1 MMKPASNPIQNLIT
15 RLVSSPGIY
24 VTAFIL
30 SLLWSVILR
39 AALGLRAGQSF
50 MLLLFLL
57 AALEGIVYLVSK
69 RQEDKMNTLIYLMS
83 RIKNKDLNST
93 IDIAQYRD
101 LAAVAESF
109 NSMAEDLKSIMT
121 SLGGISKQLVSDS
134 DMLNTNSNKIN
145 LAIDDISSTMHE
157 IARGA
162 AEQAAEAEKGVD
174 RITDLSERINSVY
187 ENAGSVAQDSQ
198 SMQALNNKG
207 LEAVHV
213 LKDASRQ
220 SADASDAVQQFI
232 TSFAEKSKNIA
243 KFVTAIQ
250 FVSKQ
255 TNLLSL
261 NAAIEAA
268 RAGEAGRG
276 FAVVA
281 EEVRKLA
288 EDSKRAAEQVEESM
302 ADILKD
308 ADNANGIVA
317 FLKSGVEEQNKA
329 VDNTSA
335 AFMTLASGI
344 ENIITRIN
352 EVSAS
357 ITVMEENKNSV
368 ISIIQSISAVSE
380 QAAASS
386 QEVASSTEEQKK
398 LIHEMASSTRKLND
412 LSLQIRRLVESY
424 RV

>member
-1 MMKPASNPIQNLIT
+1 MKPVSNLCQNL
-15 RLVSSPGIY
+15 LNQLLSSPGIY

-30 SLLWSVILR
+30 SLLWSILLH
-39 AALGLRAGQSF
+39 AVFGLRSGQF
-50 MLLLFLL
+50 FILFLSLL
-57 AALEGIVYLVSK
+57 AALEGIVYLVNK
-69 RQEDKMNTLIYLMS
+69 RQEDKMNALVYLMS

-93 IDIAQYRD
+93 IDITQYHD

-109 NSMAEDLKSIMT
+109 NSMVGDLKSIMT
-121 SLGGISKQLVSDS
+121 SLHDISRQLVSDS
-134 DMLNTNSNKIN
+134 DMLNTNSSKIN

-157 IARGA
+157 IAHGA
-162 AEQAAEAEKGVD
+162 SEQAAEAEKGVG
-174 RITDLSERINSVY
+174 RITELSERINSVY

-198 SMQALNNKG
+198 EMQALNNKG

-220 SADASDAVQQFI
+220 NAEASDAVQRFI

-243 KFVTAIQ
+243 KFVSAIQ
-250 FVSKQ
+250 FVSRQ
-255 TNLLSL
+255 TNLLAL

-281 EEVRKLA
+281 DEVRKLA
-288 EDSKRAAEQVEESM
+288 EDSKQAAEQVEESM

-308 ADNANGIVA
+308 ADNASGIVS
-317 FLKSGVEEQNKA
+317 FLQSGVEEQNKA

-368 ISIIQSISAVSE
+368 ISVIQSISAVSE

-398 LIHEMASSTRKLND
+398 LIHEMASSARKLND